1 MLTQPQPLP
10 FSSSDDLLRRLR
22 PHQDGVV
29 LHIGEKQATY
39 LPQVWDDISDKTE
52 FMNTLA
58 EKAGAHPDD
67 WRGKNVIVEVYQ
79 VEAFEE
85 LKDLRPQQ

>member
-1 MLTQPQPLP
+1 
-10 FSSSDDLLRRLR
+10 
-22 PHQDGVV
+22 
-29 LHIGEKQATY
+29 
-39 LPQVWDDISDKTE
+39 
-52 FMNTLA
+52 MNTLA